1 VAAFDL
7 TAANAILKTLY
18 PQNEIK
24 KLCYQNQPFFAMVK
38 KRSDFYG
45 NNMQIGLR
53 YGAPTG
59 RSAAIAT
66 ATANKAASKLAKF
79 TVTRIKDYVAL
90 DLDGEALRACANDK
104 GAIVRAL
111 ELEVDG
117 GFHVL
122 KRSIGI
128 QLFRGGTGTR
138 GQISAGSNV
147 GTPTITLANINDV
160 TNFEVGMLLQASQTD
175 GGALRSAGA
184 TVTLTAVDRQA
195 GTLTAS
201 GNWSAGI
208 AAVAASDFILANGD
222 SNLTIS
228 GLAAWVP
235 VSNPTSTPFF
245 GLDRTPD
252 VIRLGGCRITAFAGG
267 PIEETLQQ
275 AAAFVGR
282 EGGDPDWCFLNNIDY
297 VKLATALGSRLT
309 VQMNDIPDVGFGFES
324 IELSCPTGKIS
335 VFADPN
341 CPQGKAYMLTSD
353 CWTFWT
359 LGDVG
364 FLEEDGLRML
374 RNASADTYEMR
385 LGYYG
390 NLVCDAPG
398 FNAYVAL

>member
-1 VAAFDL
+1 MAAFDL

-18 PQNEIK
+18 PQSEIK
-24 KLCYQNQPFFAMVK
+24 KLCYTNQPFFAMVK

-66 ATANKAASKLAKF
+66 AVANKAASKLAKF
-79 TVTRIKDYVAL
+79 TVTRVRDYVAL
-90 DLDGEALRACANDK
+90 DLDGETLRACANDK
-104 GAIVRAL
+104 GAIVKAL

-128 QLFRGGTGTR
+128 QLFRSGTGSR
-138 GQISAGSNV
+138 GQVSAGSNTASAV
-147 GTPTITLANINDV
+147 ITLANVNDV
-160 TNFEVGMLLQASQTD
+160 TNFEVGMVVQLAATD
-175 GGALRSAGA
+175 GAAARAG
-184 TVTLTAVDRQA
+184 TVTLIAVDRQA

-208 AAVAASDFILANGD
+208 AAAAAGDFIVANGD
-222 SNLTIS
+222 SNLTLS
-228 GLAAWVP
+228 GLAAWIP
-235 VSNPTSTPFF
+235 TTTPTSTPFF

-252 VIRLGGCRITAFAGG
+252 PVRLAGCRITSYAGG

-275 AAAFVGR
+275 AAAFLGR
-282 EGGDPDWCFLNNIDY
+282 EGGNPDWCLVNNIDY
-297 VKLATALGSRLT
+297 VKLATALGSRL
-309 VQMNDIPDVGFGFES
+309 VIDQNDLPDVGFGFDS
-324 IELSCPTGKIS
+324 IKLSTPTGTVK

-353 CWTFWT
+353 TWTFWT
-359 LGDVG
+359 LGEVG

-374 RNASADTYEMR
+374 RNTSADTYEMR